1 MPVPPASVTELYLA
15 LDQGGHASRAILYDA
30 RGRAVADAFAPVA
43 TLRDAEGHVEHDPDA
58 LIGSLRRAI
67 DDVCARPE
75 VAGRRI
81 AAAGLATQRSSIA
94 CWNRDTGA
102 ALAPIVSWQDR
113 RNAQWLQRLAPQADW
128 IRRTTGL
135 ALTPHYG
142 ASKMRWCLDHLP
154 DVRRAAD
161 SGVLAMG
168 PLASY
173 VLRRLLAPPPFVADP
188 ANASRTQLWDIA
200 TQDWSPALLALFGI
214 DAAALPRCVTS
225 RHAYGTLPTPAGLV
239 PLTVA
244 TGDQSAVPFA
254 FGALTPA
261 TAYVNVGTGAFVQRA
276 IRDRL
281 PEAPRLLASVVWSDA
296 TGVDF
301 MLEGTVNGAG
311 SALDWFA
318 QREGI
323 DLTPML
329 AALANAD
336 PTTLAPPL
344 FLNGISGIGAPF
356 WVSSFESRFI
366 GTGDASA
373 RLAAVLESIV
383 FLVNNNLDE
392 LRPHG
397 PPLDRI
403 LVTGGMADNDFFC
416 RALASVAGI
425 PVFRSREREAT
436 AKGLAYLVAG
446 QPADW
451 PAQGEGDRFAP
462 TQDIA
467 LAARFRAWLA
477 ALRAA
482 IAADAATAGA
492 PPGAA

>member
-1 MPVPPASVTELYLA
+1 MTELYLA

-30 RGRAVADAFAPVA
+30 HGHAVADAFAPVA
-43 TLRDAEGHVEHDPDA
+43 TLRNAEGHVEHDPDA

-75 VAGRRI
+75 IAGRRI

-173 VLRRLLAPPPFVADP
+173 VLRRLLVPPPFVADP

-225 RHAYGTLPTPAGLV
+225 RHDSGTLPTPAGSV

-254 FGALTPA
+254 FGALAPA

-281 PEAPRLLASVVWSDA
+281 PEAPRLLASVVWSDP

-318 QREGI
+318 QREGV
-323 DLTPML
+323 DLPPML

-356 WVSSFESRFI
+356 WVSSFDSRFI

-446 QPADW
+446 QPAGWQARGDGDHFG
-451 PAQGEGDRFAP
+451 PAQDL
-462 TQDIA
+462 A
-467 LAARFRAWLA
+467 LAARFRAWIT

-482 IAADAATAGA
+482 IAADAAAA
-492 PPGAA
+492 AASPGAA

>member
-1 MPVPPASVTELYLA
+1 MTELYLA

-30 RGRAVADAFAPVA
+30 HGEAVADAFAPLA
-43 TLRDAEGHVEHDPDA
+43 TLRDAQGHIEHDPEA

-67 DDVCARPE
+67 DDVCACPE

-102 ALAPIVSWQDR
+102 ALAPIISWQDR
-113 RNAQWLQRLAPQADW
+113 RNANWLERLAQEADR

-154 DVRRAAD
+154 AVREAAEA
-161 SGVLAMG
+161 GTLAMG

-173 VLRRLLAPPPFVADP
+173 ILHRLLVPSPFVADP
-188 ANASRTQLWDIA
+188 ANASRTQLWDIT
-200 TQDWSPALLALFGI
+200 TQDWSPSLLALFGI
-214 DAAALPRCVTS
+214 DARALPRCVMS
-225 RHAYGTLPTPAGLV
+225 RHAYGMLPTSARPV
-239 PLTVA
+239 PLTVT

-254 FGALTPA
+254 FGPLAPT

-296 TGVDF
+296 SGVDF

-318 QREGI
+318 QREGV
-323 DLTPML
+323 DVTPML
-329 AALANAD
+329 AALAGAD
-336 PTTLAPPL
+336 AAAPAPPL
-344 FLNGISGIGAPF
+344 FLNGVSGLGAPF

-366 GTGDASA
+366 GTGDVSA

-403 LVTGGMADNDFFC
+403 IVTGGMAENDFFC
-416 RALASVAGI
+416 RALAALARI

-446 QPADW
+446 QPLGW
-451 PAQGEGDRFAP
+451 PAQGKGDIFEPAQDATLAGRFS
-462 TQDIA
+462 
-467 LAARFRAWLA
+467 AWLA
-477 ALRAA
+477 ALRSA
-482 IAADAATAGA
+482 IAEDAGEPRTSKGDA
-492 PPGAA
+492 